1 MWEYFVF
8 CIFFFGSLVYLIFVL
23 FIFPDANKNKNQDKN
38 QNQQQDKN
46 QNLEFNWPKLV
57 IIGLDKNQTQFIEPL
72 QKLWYEQTQCEAEW
86 FHAIDKKNLTYQ
98 NELKEYPLTERFRS
112 FLWKRRQDLLDGKCT
127 TDYLGHLACTM
138 SHVQVMHQYLI
149 GKTEEKN
156 LLIVEDDV
164 QIAPEFFTQ
173 FPNILAGLEKL
184 DADWDVLCLGFA
196 CGYQHDKRCQLNDA
210 SPIYEPGLVK
220 LQFWFGGWAYLI
232 HQTPQTTSKIL
243 SGFFQNDSTD
253 GSQDQLL
260 LNAQNDITLAEMAQ
274 AGKLNVYGCVPTLMN
289 HPGQLRI
296 SSFDFTQYGDMTH
309 YRSDTN
315 F

>member
-8 CIFFFGSLVYLIFVL
+8 CVFFFGPLVYLIAVL
-23 FIFPDANKNKNQDKN
+23 FIFPDADNNKTLDSK
-38 QNQQQDKN
+38 NQQQK
-46 QNLEFNWPKLV
+46 NLEFNWPKLV

-86 FHAIDKKNLTYQ
+86 FHAIDKKTLTYQ

-138 SHVQVMHQYLI
+138 SHVQVIRQYI
-149 GKTEEKN
+149 IEKTEEKN
-156 LLIVEDDV
+156 VLIVEDDV
-164 QIAPEFFTQ
+164 QITPEFFTQ
-173 FPNILAGLEKL
+173 FPIILAGLEKL
-184 DADWDVLCLGFA
+184 DPDWDILCLGFA

-232 HQTPQTTSKIL
+232 HQTSQTAKKLL
-243 SGFFQNDSTD
+243 SGFFQNDLH
-253 GSQDQLL
+253 QLL

-274 AGKLNVYGCVPTLMN
+274 VGKLNVYGCVPTLVN

-296 SSFDFTQYGDMTH
+296 SSFDFTQDGDMTH